1 MRVSKSPLGVGNI
14 IAQWRHLTRDRVF
27 DSFESENR
35 GYTWTSGFFI
45 IYPMGSVVV
54 RVVGGMVRTWQSLAT
69 HCVGAASLVYVLSSE
84 FLEMV
89 RGIGDLCVIGEFRDK
104 SDVIR

>member
-1 MRVSKSPLGVGNI
+1 MCCDTAIVMYAHGSRCYPL
-14 IAQWRHLTRDRVF
+14 
-27 DSFESENR
+27 R
-35 GYTWTSGFFI
+35 GCS
-45 IYPMGSVVV
+45 
-54 RVVGGMVRTWQSLAT
+54 
-69 HCVGAASLVYVLSSE
+69 SLVYVLSSE

>member
-1 MRVSKSPLGVGNI
+1 MCCDTAIVMYAHGSRCYP
-14 IAQWRHLTRDRVF
+14 R
-27 DSFESENR
+27 R
-35 GYTWTSGFFI
+35 GCS
-45 IYPMGSVVV
+45 
-54 RVVGGMVRTWQSLAT
+54 
-69 HCVGAASLVYVLSSE
+69 SLVYVLSSE